1 MLKLILRVGI
11 FVAIVGVV
19 YCVLGLIQLASYS
32 AGPNYPK
39 ELATQHFNLWL
50 LGMGLSIIVGVF
62 CLVFLGKVKRKQHEG
77 PVA

>member
-32 AGPNYPK
+32 AEPNYPK
-39 ELATQHFNLWL
+39 DLATQHFRLWL
-50 LGMGLSIIVGVF
+50 LGMGLSIIVGIF
-62 CLVFLGKVKRKQHEG
+62 CLVFLRKVKSNRREG

>member
-11 FVAIVGVV
+11 FVAIIGVV

-39 ELATQHFNLWL
+39 ELATQRLWLWL
-50 LGMGLSIIVGVF
+50 LGLGLSIIVGAS
-62 CLVFLGKVKRKQHEG
+62 CLVFLGKVKKQT
-77 PVA
+77 A